1 MFENLKLNTLLML
14 SFGSILML
22 VFVISLVAYSGLKNG
37 HDSFVDYRG
46 LARDTNLAG
55 RVQANML
62 SMRLSVLKFINTRSQ
77 EAIDE
82 FDLRSKKM
90 KKFLQEAKGEIQ
102 EPSRAR
108 LVKDV
113 DSEVDD
119 YINAFEKVV
128 GLYEKRNAL
137 VSDQLDPSG
146 LEMRKV
152 VSNIIVS
159 SNDDNNAQA
168 SFYAS
173 QLQEHLLLARLYVT
187 KYLVTNAQ
195 EDAERAQ
202 SELTDEMP
210 KFFQQLEASLYSYD
224 RLELIKSAKSHH
236 QNYLKTFGEI
246 RSVIQERNDYID
258 NTLNRIGPLVA
269 SKIEEVKL
277 SVKTDQDTLGP
288 KVQHESENFI
298 VLINSISV
306 LVIIIGV
313 TVSWRMAII
322 VRRPIGGEPRE
333 IAEITS
339 RISEGDLSKQLTVNE
354 KDTGIYRSVCDMSS
368 KLRSL
373 ISSIID
379 TSDKL
384 IHSANESSNI
394 ISSNV
399 ETVENQK
406 SMTESVVV
414 AVEQMSQSILEVVNL
429 ASNSED
435 KSRVGMDETTKGR
448 ETVKVAVKSINE
460 LSENLNSSMNVIKNL
475 EKQSSEIDSVI
486 EVIQGISE
494 QTNLLA
500 LNAAIEAARA
510 GEQGRGFAVVADEVR
525 TLAQRTQ
532 ESTTEIQ
539 EIIQNLQNG
548 TSQTVTVMEQSVSK
562 ARDTVEFSNKTDQ
575 ALSTIYD
582 MINDISQMNT
592 QVATAV
598 AEQSNVVKEVTA
610 NMANI
615 NDTFDDTLS
624 KAQSAQAM
632 SSDVRQMAATLNELA
647 DGFKV

>member
-77 EAIDE
+77 AAIDE
-82 FDLRSKKM
+82 FELRSKKM
-90 KKFLQEAKGEIQ
+90 KKFLQEAKSEIQ

-128 GLYEKRNAL
+128 SLYEKRNAL

-210 KFFQQLEASLYSYD
+210 KFFQQLEANLYSYD
-224 RLELIKSAKSHH
+224 RLELIKSARSHH